1 MEKLQTWVRRC
12 GSGLC
17 GHRMHWEGPGQGGL
31 PTGLPPPSACAV
43 CPPETEHGH
52 GSVRRHASWENTH
65 TQLLQTNQNLLRQTE
80 MHLLRTTV
88 KHLLLTKESCSHSR
102 EVYVEKHSEFTRFF
116 LHHYFIYNRDNKMTL
131 RIWWALITMLHIEQG
146 QTSVTLRKRYKKTK
160 TTHCR
165 KGS

>member
-1 MEKLQTWVRRC
+1 
-12 GSGLC
+12 
-17 GHRMHWEGPGQGGL
+17 
-31 PTGLPPPSACAV
+31 
-43 CPPETEHGH
+43 
-52 GSVRRHASWENTH
+52 
-65 TQLLQTNQNLLRQTE
+65 

-88 KHLLLTKESCSHSR
+88 KA
-102 EVYVEKHSEFTRFF
+102 FTINQRVVFTFQISLRGKAFRIYQIF

-165 KGS
+165 KGSQMLLYNVVKVKNENKTNVNCILGKVEGQTWTDTQSFTAGRGEMGIKKGKLITKPQIEHQGIPMPRISAETKRH